1 MRETPYIDKKER
13 LIFQKRIK
21 GIKPSVLRSIL
32 DGRDD
37 VGWWR
42 SLRIRAAWRKLL
54 GKFRPESHDAI
65 RNQYCT

>member
-13 LIFQKRIK
+13 QAFQKRIE
-21 GIKPSVLRSIL
+21 GIKPPVLRSIL
-32 DGRDD
+32 DGSDD

-42 SLRIRAAWRKLL
+42 SLLIRIAWRKLL

-65 RNQYCT
+65 RDQYCT